1 MQSTSVPHHRARS
14 HSRVKPKGPQ
24 TDPRPRLARPNPPS
38 PNPPRYLLP
47 NACLPP
53 PPPNNPQ
60 PGQIFRPDN
69 SNVSQRGRRA
79 TTGRAQRSI
88 TKLYAAFEDL
98 VDYDFPMVL
107 VDEWDEITP
116 EALNQWW
123 LVGRSPVRRRRGVAT
138 LAESCFSQNF
148 RKLVIYIEK
157 YLTTP
162 HNIAQY
168 SRTFQIPKAKPSTAM
183 SCRDLGATAPARGVW
198 GRRAPPPGVCGRLSA
213 FAQRGQGRFS
223 PLGSP

>member
-53 PPPNNPQ
+53 PPPNNPR

-168 SRTFQIPKAKPSTAM
+168 SRTFQKYQKQNLPQP
-183 SCRDLGATAPARGVW
+183 CRAGPRGRHSLTTAPRRVGPPRAAA
-198 GRRAPPPGVCGRLSA
+198 GRVRAP
-213 FAQRGQGRFS
+213 FRFCATRTR
-223 PLGSP
+223 

>member
-1 MQSTSVPHHRARS
+1 MLQSDGLRSCLARTPAPSERMLPSRPISRLSEGSAVDAVDFRPAPPRPISLVS

-69 SNVSQRGRRA
+69 SNVSQRGRQA

-168 SRTFQIPKAKPSTAM
+168 SRTFQIPKAEPSTAM
-183 SCRDLGATAPARGVW
+183 SGP
-198 GRRAPPPGVCGRLSA
+198 S
-213 FAQRGQGRFS
+213 
-223 PLGSP
+223 

>member
-168 SRTFQIPKAKPSTAM
+168 RAPSKYQNLPQP
-183 SCRDLGATAPARGVW
+183 CRDPGADTAPGPRRVGPPRAAG
-198 GRRAPPPGVCGRLSA
+198 GRVRAP
-213 FAQRGQGRFS
+213 FRFCATRTR
-223 PLGSP
+223 